1 METNYFVYIL
11 KEIDGNRTY
20 VGFTTNT
27 TRRIKQHNG
36 ELAGGAKYTRGKK
49 WEYAYLKKYS
59 FKSDAMKGE
68 FKLKKNYK
76 LRNKIKSNFF
86 KNE

>member
-1 METNYFVYIL
+1 MEKDFFVYIL

-27 TRRIKQHNG
+27 IRRIKQHNG

-49 WEYAYLKKYS
+49 WEIAYYKEYS
-59 FKSDAMKGE
+59 SKIKAMKE
-68 FKLKKNYK
+68 EYLLKKNIKKRNMIKKDYFRK
-76 LRNKIKSNFF
+76 L
-86 KNE
+86 